1 MAKALLVLT
10 TADSEELAKKL
21 ADTLVKRH
29 QAACVNIV
37 PGMTSVYRWS
47 GRIKRDPELLLLI
60 KTLETRFEAV
70 SATIREIHG
79 YEVPE
84 VFAIPAHKV
93 GDAYLRWVIYTPYAT
108 PESTGLS
115 TKMTENA
122 PWLMDEGTAG
132 AHIMITPPRPKSQ

>member
-1 MAKALLVLT
+1 MALELSGRSRAFDRPQGVGYRRSAVAKALLVLT

-37 PGMTSVYRWS
+37 PGMTSVYRWG

-93 GDAYLRWVIYTPYAT
+93 EEAYLRWVV
-108 PESTGLS
+108 ESVTG
-115 TKMTENA
+115 
-122 PWLMDEGTAG
+122 
-132 AHIMITPPRPKSQ
+132 